1 MTHYIALIHKDADS
15 CYGVSFP
22 DVPGA
27 FTVGDTI
34 DEAIENAGEVL
45 GFAAE
50 DWSDLNGDKF
60 PRPRTI
66 DELRAD
72 PTFRTLHRMR
82 SLQRCLCGNP
92 YWRWIEAAGF
102 RILRQPLIFGASV
115 NNRKEVIQCL
125 IVIRR
130 VRQPRPGCSPLPRS
144 RPEAVKRAAR
154 SRAPDR
160 GPTMEGPS
168 ERAALL
174 VFAGASP
181 CFSVSQG
188 YVELRTVRRCA
199 GSMRFVQ
206 IGAVSTRNDC
216 AEEKTDVL
224 LAFHQCAD
232 RRCACRRE
240 DARACRMAVGHCAL
254 RCGDDVRRLRRYRGM

>member
-1 MTHYIALIHKDADS
+1 MMQAGSRIEQMTHYIALIHKDADS

-92 YWRWIEAAGF
+92 YWRSG
-102 RILRQPLIFGASV
+102 LKRQAS
-115 NNRKEVIQCL
+115 ESSA
-125 IVIRR
+125 
-130 VRQPRPGCSPLPRS
+130 SPLYS
-144 RPEAVKRAAR
+144 AH
-154 SRAPDR
+154 
-160 GPTMEGPS
+160 PS
-168 ERAALL
+168 TTER
-174 VFAGASP
+174 
-181 CFSVSQG
+181 
-188 YVELRTVRRCA
+188 R
-199 GSMRFVQ
+199 
-206 IGAVSTRNDC
+206 
-216 AEEKTDVL
+216 
-224 LAFHQCAD
+224 
-232 RRCACRRE
+232 
-240 DARACRMAVGHCAL
+240 
-254 RCGDDVRRLRRYRGM
+254 